1 MKKMKKLIVI
11 IYIAAAT
18 ILFGYAQ
25 ADGSPVTDN
34 QPVATATVTDSLTP
48 VQVEELRA
56 RYVKNFVEINWSIAT
71 EAGNKQFEI
80 QRKAD
85 GEDFKTIGI
94 VFTLDDRQASRSYR
108 FKDDLKGV
116 KKKNISY
123 RIKQV
128 DINEQCSFS
137 NIVLAEAK
145 DS

>member
-1 MKKMKKLIVI
+1 MKKLIVI

-25 ADGSPVTDN
+25 ADGSPATDN
-34 QPVATATVTDSLTP
+34 QPVATATITDPQAP
-48 VQVEELRA
+48 VQIEELHA
-56 RYVKNFVEINWSIAT
+56 RFVKNFVEINWSIAT

-94 VFTLDDRQASRSYR
+94 VFTLDDSHASKSYR

-116 KKKNISY
+116 KKRKVSY

-145 DS
+145 HS

>member
-1 MKKMKKLIVI
+1 MKKLIVI

-18 ILFGYAQ
+18 ILFGYAK
-25 ADGSPVTDN
+25 ADNTHTADHPSIVAETITDARSPV
-34 QPVATATVTDSLTP
+34 QIES
-48 VQVEELRA
+48 LRA
-56 RYVKNFVEINWSIAT
+56 RFVKKTVEINWSIAT

-94 VFTLDDRQASRSYR
+94 VFTLEDSGASKNYI

-116 KKKNISY
+116 KKKEISY

-128 DINEQCSFS
+128 SIDEQYSFS
-137 NIVLAEAK
+137 NIVLAEATR
-145 DS
+145 S